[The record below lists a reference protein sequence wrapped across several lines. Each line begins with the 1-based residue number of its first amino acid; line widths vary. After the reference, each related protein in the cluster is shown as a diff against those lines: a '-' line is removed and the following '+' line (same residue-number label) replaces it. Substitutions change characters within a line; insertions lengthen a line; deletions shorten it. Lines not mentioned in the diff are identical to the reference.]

1 MKESDTLNRNV
12 TAQGYSIKDICTNLG
27 VSKGFLVGQIKT
39 GKLRA
44 RRLGRRVIVL
54 GGDLDAYLSN
64 SELIITKQN
73 RAE

>member
-1 MKESDTLNRNV
+1 MKESDELSRNV
-12 TAQGYSIKDICTNLG
+12 TTLGHSIKDICASLG

-54 GGDLDAYLSN
+54 SGDLDAYLN
-64 SELIITKQN
+64 N
-73 RAE
+73 AEEVGADRHQAE